1 MNSIK
6 LIKILITGLLVF
18 LFIISGCDWLE
29 DPEDRGPA
37 PGDCVEQPFET
48 GLLIIRSTLNLQNDS
63 VPIYV
68 FFGDLEDDQLDTFF
82 YAKSTMKSLI
92 RPLGEYSVVA
102 EYLRGNDTIVV
113 FDGDDIDTDDTE
125 YSDKTCWERE
135 DAEVDVRLKF

>member
-1 MNSIK
+1 MKNITFIK
-6 LIKILITGLLVF
+6 TLFTGLLAF
-18 LFIISGCDWLE
+18 LCIASGCEWLE

-37 PGDCVEQPFET
+37 PSDCVEQPFET
-48 GLLIIRSTLNLQNDS
+48 GLLIIRSTINSQNPS

-68 FFGDLEDDQLDTFF
+68 FRGSITLNDTDTVF
-82 YAKSTMKSLI
+82 YSTTTMKSLI

-113 FDGDDIDTDDTE
+113 FDGDDIDTDETE
-125 YSDKTCWERE
+125 YSDKSCWERE